1 MEPLSLETLQVM
13 SHVRFRQSV
22 ACVHDEKYIW
32 LFLCNVCSQNWP
44 LNITFFSFFIVAM
57 VINLTLFWEER
68 TKKYSEKLQFYSISN
83 TKFIKYCKFHKES
96 FVIFKNNIFLNISMH
111 YWKIEKL
118 HYLRSV
124 RNKMVFFLFKGSV
137 IKKAIV
143 K

>member
-1 MEPLSLETLQVM
+1 MFTELTFK
-13 SHVRFRQSV
+13 H
-22 ACVHDEKYIW
+22 
-32 LFLCNVCSQNWP
+32 
-44 LNITFFSFFIVAM
+44 NIFSFFIVAM
-57 VINLTLFWEER
+57 VTNWTSFLEER
-68 TKKYSEKLQFYSISN
+68 TKKYSEKLQFYFISN

-96 FVIFKNNIFLNISMH
+96 FVIFKNYTFFFLTFQVLIFLNISMH

-143 K
+143 KSNATQHLKNKIKCYTTICKYM